1 MSTVSSKT
9 PSPRHFAS
17 WILAVALFA
26 IPSALPGAVAVD
38 PRAVDFGER
47 GHDDRA
53 SRTLTLRNDGTAPVR
68 VLAVEK
74 TCDCLTISP
83 RSLPAPIPPGGSAT
97 LEVSMG
103 SGRAIGALE
112 KYVDIRTDDPRVP
125 SIRVPVRMR
134 VFDGFSIEPR
144 ELRFDG
150 VCGGDPLT
158 QSVAVSLRGA
168 KRDFALA
175 FDGVFDP
182 ARKGSKN
189 PHFRGSVV
197 TLKDGKRIDVVL
209 EPTHP
214 EGRIWAELQASLDG
228 KRLVIPIAGDMFR
241 WIKVVPTYFNFS
253 RVSADDP
260 KSLRR
265 QVVLASTDAR
275 EFRIVSMTPEFRT
288 AVPPG
293 LEVELGSEG
302 SVLGQAAKE
311 HTISAAI
318 VLPPELRRPARDEAE
333 ARASV
338 SLSGRVV
345 VETDHPEKPRIELS
359 FFGFVVRPRPGK

>member
-1 MSTVSSKT
+1 MA
-9 PSPRHFAS
+9 FAFAL
-17 WILAVALFA
+17 LAV
-26 IPSALPGAVAVD
+26 PSALPGGVALH
-38 PRAVDFGER
+38 PRVVDFGDR
-47 GHDDRA
+47 GHDERPSA
-53 SRTLTLRNDGTAPVR
+53 TLSLRNDGTAPVK

-74 TCDCLTISP
+74 TCDCLAISP
-83 RSLPAPIPPGGSAT
+83 RSIPAPIPPGGSAV
-97 LEVSMG
+97 LEVSMA

-112 KYVDIRTDDPRVP
+112 KYIDIRTDDPRAP

-144 ELRFDG
+144 ELHFDG
-150 VCGGDPLT
+150 VCGGEPLA
-158 QSVAVSLRGA
+158 QSVAVAFSRRDV

-182 ARKGSKN
+182 ARKAAKN
-189 PHFRGSVV
+189 PHFRGSVAA
-197 TLKDGKRIDVVL
+197 LKGGKRIDIVL

-214 EGRIWAELQASLDG
+214 EGRIWAELHASLDG
-228 KRLVIPIAGDMFR
+228 RKLVIPIAGEMFR

-265 QVVLASTDAR
+265 EVLLASTDGR

-293 LEVELGSEG
+293 LELELDSKGA
-302 SVLGQAAKE
+302 VPGQAATE

-318 VLPPELRRPARDEAE
+318 ALPPELRRPARDEAE

-345 VETDHPEKPRIELS
+345 VETDHPEKPKIELS
-359 FFGFVVRPRPGK
+359 FFGFVARPRPGK